1 MNFSKPDW
9 IFELSTGV
17 TIKRIVDGNEF
28 VITGDGVTATI
39 NGFPITAAEYSKV
52 LEGAKINITADG
64 KEVVLEV
71 KDKKVMFDGKP
82 FSDGENIS
90 TESNTVRKIY
100 SKESLS
106 LQIPGHIIFAF
117 CKYSKVLEVEDIIV
131 KPLGNKITVDDKEKT
146 VMFNGK
152 AFSKVGYVTMESNTV
167 RNPMHNF
174 MKLENFPGLKL
185 YKNNFL
191 SFHSRC

>member
-9 IFELSTGV
+9 IFELSTGE

-52 LEGAKINITADG
+52 LEGAKITITADG
-64 KEVVLEV
+64 KEVVLEA

-106 LQIPGHIIFAF
+106 QQMPGHIIFAF
-117 CKYSKVLEVEDIIV
+117 L
-131 KPLGNKITVDDKEKT
+131 
-146 VMFNGK
+146 
-152 AFSKVGYVTMESNTV
+152 
-167 RNPMHNF
+167 
-174 MKLENFPGLKL
+174 
-185 YKNNFL
+185 
-191 SFHSRC
+191 